1 MCVPCRVWC
10 IDELIKRQ
18 VIQAISSPKGPKVPI
33 VASAQDLLEVDMFLD
48 RLVATAAQSGS
59 RTAGTAAGDRARTS
73 QKGADL

>member
-1 MCVPCRVWC
+1 MYVPCRLWC

-18 VIQAISSPKGPKVPI
+18 VIQAISSPKVPT